1 MSRRPAGLGL
11 LLALAACATPTVAEP
26 PPVAT
31 FSIAAWDPEAKE
43 YGVAVASRFLA
54 VGHVVP
60 WVAADAGAI
69 ATQAWANTSFGPK
82 GLALLR
88 AGKPATDVLAELLA
102 ADPQAARRQVG
113 IVDAKGGV
121 AAHTGDGC
129 MAWAGHRTGEGFAC
143 QGNILAGPQ
152 VVEAMAAAFPK
163 ARGDLADRLLAA
175 LAAGDRAGGDS
186 RGRQSA
192 ALYVARAEGGY
203 SGFNDRLIDLRV
215 DDHADPVTELA
226 RLNRLHRA
234 ARGISGVRRPADTPP
249 PTPK

>member
-1 MSRRPAGLGL
+1 MNRRLTGLGL
-11 LLALAACATPTVAEP
+11 LPALAACAAPPAAGP

-54 VGHVVP
+54 VGAVVP
-60 WVAADAGAI
+60 WVAADAGAV

-88 AGKPATDVLAELLA
+88 AGKPAADALAELLA
-102 ADPQAARRQVG
+102 ADSDSARRQVG
-113 IVDAKGGV
+113 IVDARGGV
-121 AAHTGDGC
+121 AAHTGSGC
-129 MAWAGHRTGEGFAC
+129 MAWAGHRTGEGFTC
-143 QGNILAGPQ
+143 QGNILTGPQ
-152 VVEAMAAAFPK
+152 VVEAMAAAFGK
-163 ARGDLADRLLAA
+163 ARGDLADRLIAA

-203 SGFNDRLIDLRV
+203 SGFNDRLVDLRV
-215 DDHADPVTELA
+215 DDHPDPVGELG

-234 ARGISGVRRPADTPP
+234 ARGISGVRRKGDF
-249 PTPK
+249 